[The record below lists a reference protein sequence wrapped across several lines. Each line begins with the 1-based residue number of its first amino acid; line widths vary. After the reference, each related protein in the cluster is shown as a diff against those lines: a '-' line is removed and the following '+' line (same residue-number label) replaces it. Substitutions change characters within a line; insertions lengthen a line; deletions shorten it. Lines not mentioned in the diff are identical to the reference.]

1 LSALVFLGLLLT
13 FLQPH
18 TTDTANRLDPAVNTS
33 ATTGLEDA
41 HQHSERHGGGGEAAD
56 KQHHLGRDAAVAG
69 GVGTAA
75 YEADKHHHQ
84 HQSQVNDPNTLTSDN
99 TSSSH
104 HYGRDAGLGAGTVGA
119 AGLAEQ

>member
-1 LSALVFLGLLLT
+1 LSPIVFLGLLLT

-18 TTDTANRLDPAVNTS
+18 ATDTANRLDPAVNTS

-41 HQHSERHGGGGEAAD
+41 HQHSELHGGGAETAD
-56 KQHHLGRDAAVAG
+56 KQHHLGRDTAIGG
-69 GVGTAA
+69 GVGAAA
-75 YEADKHHHQ
+75 YETNKHHHQ
-84 HQSQVNDPNTLTSDN
+84 HQSQVNDPNTLKSDN